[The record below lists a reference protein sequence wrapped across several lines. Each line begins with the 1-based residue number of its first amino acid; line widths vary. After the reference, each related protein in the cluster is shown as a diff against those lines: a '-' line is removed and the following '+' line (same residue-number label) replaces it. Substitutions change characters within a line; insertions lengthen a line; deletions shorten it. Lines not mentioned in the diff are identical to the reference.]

1 MTKDFE
7 KAVLWKR
14 RAAFLFSRL
23 ALSVI
28 RFAHDSSPKGRGGCD
43 QREQTERARVPS
55 FFKKTAPQLLKIW
68 YTGTK
73 QFHRGEENAIQ
84 DSGK

>member
-28 RFAHDSSPKGRGGCD
+28 RFAHDGSPKGRASGEEENFLVLPKPLTLGEVD
-43 QREQTERARVPS
+43 ATSGSRRRGRGRRP
-55 FFKKTAPQLLKIW
+55 FFKKLPHS
-68 YTGTK
+68 
-73 QFHRGEENAIQ
+73 F
-84 DSGK
+84 